1 MYTFCP
7 DCSRQ
12 YRIRAA
18 QLSAAQGL
26 VICGYCGRRFNVLDR
41 LYDRPQ
47 KTPLQIAEVNIPGPV
62 GVLAANA
69 PALREEVSGN
79 MQGGR
84 MDMSAVVELEEPQ
97 FDLSEALL
105 DKEQVVGGKAR
116 SNAWPAGVLVMFLL
130 FVLQFSW
137 FNRDDVLQAYPQL
150 TPWVESLCERYQC
163 KLFRWR
169 DFSAIKILNRDVR
182 MHPNY
187 ADALLVNATMA
198 NQSDRV
204 LPFPRIQFT
213 LFDTN
218 GQMLAY
224 REFTAPEY
232 LDHSIDVK
240 KGMAP
245 GQPVH
250 FVLEV
255 TGPTQDAVSFEFRF
269 L

>member
-7 DCSRQ
+7 DCNRQ
-12 YRIRAA
+12 YRIRAE

-26 VICGYCGRRFNVLDR
+26 VICGYCGRQFSALAR

-47 KTPLQIAEVNIPGPV
+47 KAPLQITEVNIEPV
-62 GVLAANA
+62 GVLVAHA
-69 PALREEVSGN
+69 PALREEVSGYI
-79 MQGGR
+79 QGGHAG
-84 MDMSAVVELEEPQ
+84 MTAAVKKEEPR

-116 SNAWPAGVLVMFLL
+116 SSAWPAGVLVMFLL
-130 FVLQFSW
+130 FMLQVAW

-163 KLFRWR
+163 NLFRLR
-169 DFSAIKILNRDVR
+169 DFSAIRILNRDVR

-187 ADALLVNATMA
+187 ADTLLVNATMA
-198 NQSDRV
+198 NQSGRTQ
-204 LPFPRIQFT
+204 PFPKIQFT

-250 FVLEV
+250 FVLEI